1 MSYKKAEQVLPIE
14 IVELIQNY
22 IDGECIYIPR
32 KKNNR
37 KPWGEKTTIRQELSE
52 RNIKIYEDYKNGL
65 KIATLAEKY
74 FLSEKSIQ
82 RIIYKIK
89 LKVKHFDNKYKISF
103 IFYLFSPLLFFF
115 LKITSLLNT

>member
-52 RNIKIYEDYKNGL
+52 RNINIYEDYKNGL

-89 LKVKHFDNKYKISF
+89 NAA
-103 IFYLFSPLLFFF
+103 
-115 LKITSLLNT
+115 